1 MSLELDEIQGPG
13 FFMFFQVPSEP
24 SGSSSR
30 VLERAPSLFKSDFT
44 LNRLDNDDDEIMSVI
59 MAFMFTKR

>member
-1 MSLELDEIQGPG
+1 MSIETDELMGPG

-24 SGSSSR
+24 SGSSGR
-30 VLERAPSLFKSDFT
+30 ELERAHGLFKSDFT
-44 LNRLDNDDDEIMSVI
+44 LNRFDNDDDEIMSVI